1 MEGKYTGVRYV
12 HGSGKITAKVW
23 YSEKE
28 KVFLSEEKKEQTGN
42 EEKRY
47 QIKFNNF
54 QINLY
59 KTLSKFENYD
69 TIYTDKKIKIFSDF
83 YLPVSITECNNFETI
98 QKTEKHTEEE
108 AKNIAQK
115 KAEDKLNEQI
125 TNSEDIKN
133 KTVNVVTTNEY
144 VEVEVI
150 YEVLENIGTE
160 EKIVF

>member
-1 MEGKYTGVRYV
+1 M
-12 HGSGKITAKVW
+12 
-23 YSEKE
+23 
-28 KVFLSEEKKEQTGN
+28 
-42 EEKRY
+42 
-47 QIKFNNF
+47 
-54 QINLY
+54 Y

>member
-1 MEGKYTGVRYV
+1 MSKKTTRIIIVILVILILVAGGIMAYMITKDKINQTQTVSENAEDEDEILTAGV
-12 HGSGKITAKVW
+12 S
-23 YSEKE
+23 
-28 KVFLSEEKKEQTGN
+28 
-42 EEKRY
+42 
-47 QIKFNNF
+47 
-54 QINLY
+54 
-59 KTLSKFENYD
+59 
-69 TIYTDKKIKIFSDF
+69 DKKIKIFSDF

>member
-1 MEGKYTGVRYV
+1 M
-12 HGSGKITAKVW
+12 
-23 YSEKE
+23 
-28 KVFLSEEKKEQTGN
+28 
-42 EEKRY
+42 KR
-47 QIKFNNF
+47 
-54 QINLY
+54 
-59 KTLSKFENYD
+59 
-69 TIYTDKKIKIFSDF
+69 
-83 YLPVSITECNNFETI
+83 
-98 QKTEKHTEEE
+98 
-108 AKNIAQK
+108 